1 MRKPLIALLLS
12 LTAVIEAAPA
22 APLADDVA
30 VEVLRQLRADD
41 VRLATIADRIARA
54 SAEICPVTQP
64 LPGLVVHD
72 LSQYT
77 SNFRDAARS
86 LFGADRGISV
96 EGVVP
101 GSPAEAA
108 GIRPDDML
116 LAIDGTRLDAMEGDA
131 DHMPAVRAVIDR
143 AMADGRAR
151 LDLRRGGAPLTI
163 EVAGVRGCI
172 SRVEIRPSES
182 YNGWADGTTAQLSSA
197 MVDFTA
203 DDDEL
208 AVVIAHEMSHN
219 ILRHRVRLNEAGVSR
234 GLFAQIGRNARL
246 TRTTEIEADR
256 LSIYLV
262 ARAGYDHHAAARF
275 WDRLLR
281 QHGAGILA
289 DGTHLGRSKQVALV
303 SGVAREVD
311 ALKAA
316 GKPLMPPLLAGP
328 PPALD

>member
-12 LTAVIEAAPA
+12 LATVVGPATA
-22 APLADDVA
+22 APLSDDTA
-30 VEVLRQLRADD
+30 IEVLRQLRADD

-72 LSQYT
+72 LGQYT
-77 SNFRDAARS
+77 SGFRDAARS
-86 LFGADRGISV
+86 LFGGDKGIAI

-108 GIRPDDML
+108 GVQTDDRL
-116 LAIDGTRLDAMEGDA
+116 IAIDDARFDALPGDD
-131 DHMPAVRAVIDR
+131 DHMPVVRAAIDR
-143 AMADGRAR
+143 VMADGSGR
-151 LDLRRGGAPLTI
+151 LELERGGQRLAIT
-163 EVAGVRGCI
+163 VTGVPGCA
-172 SRVEIRPSES
+172 SRVEIRPSET

-197 MVDFTA
+197 MVDFTQ

-208 AVVIAHEMSHN
+208 ATVIAHEMAHN
-219 ILRHRVRLNEAGVSR
+219 ILRHRARLNEAGVSR
-234 GLFAQIGRNARL
+234 GLFGQIGRNARL
-246 TRTTEIEADR
+246 IRATEIEADR
-256 LSIYLV
+256 LGVYLM
-262 ARAGYDHHAAARF
+262 ARAGFDPHAAARF

-281 QHGAGILA
+281 EHGAGILA
-289 DGTHLGRSKQVALV
+289 DGTHLGRGKQVALV
-303 SGVAREVD
+303 SGVAAEVD

-328 PPALD
+328 LPALD